1 MNAKAQIIEA
11 NGKPQYAVIP
21 YRDYLRLVKAA
32 EDAEDARAIDEFE
45 RKLAVGEEE
54 LLPADIVHRLVEGE
68 NPMLVWREY
77 RGLTQGQLAGAAGV
91 RQSYITMLE
100 RGERQGSVTKLRA
113 IARILKV
120 GVDDLLTLD
129 R

>member
-1 MNAKAQIIEA
+1 MARCTKAQIIEA

-21 YRDYLRLVKAA
+21 YRDYLRLVEAA

-45 RKLAVGEEE
+45 RKLAVGEEK
-54 LLPADIVHRLVEGE
+54 LLPLDIVHRVVEGE

-77 RGLTQGQLAGAAGV
+77 RGLTQAQLAGAVGV
-91 RQSYITMLE
+91 RQSYIAML
-100 RGERQGSVTKLRA
+100 ERQGSVTKLRA
-113 IARILKV
+113 IAQVLKL
-120 GVDDLLTLD
+120 GVDDLLTVD

>member
-21 YRDYLRLVKAA
+21 YRDYLRLVEAA
-32 EDAEDARAIDEFE
+32 EDAEDTRAIDEFE

-54 LLPADIVHRLVEGE
+54 LLPLDIVHRLVEGE
-68 NPMLVWREY
+68 NPMLIWREY
-77 RGLTQGQLAGAAGV
+77 RGLTQAQLAGAVGV
-91 RQSYITMLE
+91 RQSYIAMLE
-100 RGERQGSVTKLRA
+100 GGERQGSVTKLRA
-113 IARILKV
+113 IAQVLKV
-120 GVDDLLTLD
+120 GVDDLLTVD

>member
-21 YRDYLRLVKAA
+21 YRDYLRLVEAA

-54 LLPADIVHRLVEGE
+54 LLPRDIMHRLVEGE

-77 RGLTQGQLAGAAGV
+77 RGLTQGQLAEAAGV
-91 RQSYITMLE
+91 RQSYIAMLE

-113 IARILKV
+113 IAQILKV
-120 GVDDLLTLD
+120 GMDDLLTVD

>member
-21 YRDYLRLVKAA
+21 YRDYLRLVEAA

-77 RGLTQGQLAGAAGV
+77 RGLTRGSSQGLPVCGSPISRCWSAANG
-91 RQSYITMLE
+91 
-100 RGERQGSVTKLRA
+100 RGL
-113 IARILKV
+113 
-120 GVDDLLTLD
+120 
-129 R
+129 

>member
-1 MNAKAQIIEA
+1 
-11 NGKPQYAVIP
+11 
-21 YRDYLRLVKAA
+21 
-32 EDAEDARAIDEFE
+32 EDARAIDEFE

-54 LLPADIVHRLVEGE
+54 LLPADIVDRLVEGE

-77 RGLTQGQLAGAAGV
+77 RGLTQGQLAGATGV
-91 RQSYITMLE
+91 RQSYIAMLE

-113 IARILKV
+113 IARVLKV
-120 GVDDLLTLD
+120 GVDDLLTVE